1 MAKIHHPELEE
12 PLSSQREPV
21 FNAVPWPAVALVA
34 TILGGYFLQSF
45 MDRDPLLL
53 RWGYS
58 PARGGHPETLV
69 TAIFLH
75 KDWMHALTNGAFA
88 LAFAAPVAGYF
99 GTGPRGAVAFLLF
112 YVACGAL
119 GNLAF
124 ALIHPDAPGPL
135 IGASGAVSGL
145 AAAAARITAGRGEL
159 GPVLSAPVIGMGAG
173 WIIANLLIAILG
185 FAPGAGDAQVA
196 WEVHLAGFALGLVL
210 VSPFAPVS
218 GRTRT
223 D

>member
-34 TILGGYFLQSF
+34 TIIGGYFLQSF
-45 MDRDPLLL
+45 VAQDPLVL

-75 KDWMHALTNGAFA
+75 KDWAHALTNGAFA

-99 GTGPRGAVAFLLF
+99 GVGPRGAAALDRL
-112 YVACGAL
+112 ACCRCRELTAKPTHSTL
-119 GNLAF
+119 KLR
-124 ALIHPDAPGPL
+124 DA
-135 IGASGAVSGL
+135 GL
-145 AAAAARITAGRGEL
+145 ARKVTRCQTPRA
-159 GPVLSAPVIGMGAG
+159 VL
-173 WIIANLLIAILG
+173 
-185 FAPGAGDAQVA
+185 
-196 WEVHLAGFALGLVL
+196 
-210 VSPFAPVS
+210 
-218 GRTRT
+218 
-223 D
+223 

>member
-21 FNAVPWPAVALVA
+21 FNAPWPAVALIA
-34 TILGGYFLQSF
+34 TIIGGYFLQS
-45 MDRDPLLL
+45 MVAQEPLLL

-58 PARGGHPETLV
+58 PARGGHPETLI
-69 TAIFLH
+69 TAVFLH
-75 KDWMHALTNGAFA
+75 ANWAHALMNGAFA
-88 LAFAAPVAGYF
+88 LAFATPVVRFF
-99 GTGPRGAVAFLLF
+99 GTGPRGALAFLLF
-112 YVACGAL
+112 YVSCGAL

-124 ALIHPDAPGPL
+124 GLIHPDSPGPL

-145 AAAAARITAGRGEL
+145 AAAAARIVAGRGEV
-159 GPVLSAPVIGMGAG
+159 GPLLSAPVIGMGAG
-173 WIIANLLIAILG
+173 WIITNLLVAILG
-185 FAPGAGDAQVA
+185 FAPGSGGAQVA

-218 GRTRT
+218 GRTRA